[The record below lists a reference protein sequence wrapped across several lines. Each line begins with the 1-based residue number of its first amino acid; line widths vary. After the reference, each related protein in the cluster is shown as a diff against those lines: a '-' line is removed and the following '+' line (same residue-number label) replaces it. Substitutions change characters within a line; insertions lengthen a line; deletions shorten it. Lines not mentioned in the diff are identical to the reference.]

1 MINARLMDWHGRLIK
16 SITIN
21 MEKLQLASQ
30 DFAAGNAAQ
39 PFQQG
44 YQFVASDDLN

>member
-16 SITIN
+16 IITIN

-30 DFAAGNAAQ
+30 DSVAGNADQ
-39 PFQQG
+39 PFQQDF
-44 YQFVASDDLN
+44 QFAASVDLS